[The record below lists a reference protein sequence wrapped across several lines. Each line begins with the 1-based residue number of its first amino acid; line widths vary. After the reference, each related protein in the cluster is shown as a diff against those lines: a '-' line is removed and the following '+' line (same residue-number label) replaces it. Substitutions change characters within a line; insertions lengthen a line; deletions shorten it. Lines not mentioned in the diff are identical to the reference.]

1 MARKIQPRSKIP
13 KPKRGQSS
21 EDYWRERESR
31 QRAENIR
38 NEAKTAERINRIFQ
52 GMQDSIQQEIEAFYQ
67 RYASKEGITLTEAR
81 GRVSRIDMEQYERL
95 AKKYVEAAHHG
106 DEDLAFS
113 QEANDQMRLYNAT
126 MKINRLEMLKARC
139 GIRAMEGYRDTERLI
154 NENLEER
161 AYSEY
166 SRLAG
171 ILGNSVQFNEN
182 MVRAIVNASYQNA
195 TWSQRL
201 WNHQASLSS
210 QIGTQLA
217 SGILAGK
224 SSTVLAREIQKV
236 TQGSTYACQNLMRTE
251 LRRVQTAAAEQSM
264 MDNGVAEYKYLVA
277 NGVNPCDECLAL
289 DGQVFK
295 LSDMN
300 VGKNAPPRHPGC
312 HCCTCPAV
320 DEAKWQRWLD
330 GPAQAGV
337 PWKEFNPDISDQTK
351 LLQKYGSLENMMFNG
366 SNEDLKRWSELSK
379 QTGLGEK
386 DILRELAKKADNWE
400 QLMNMQSESKLKSWA
415 DELRK
420 IASPAELG
428 AVRMWSGETYSDIN
442 QLMRFGTN
450 KGSAVAKA
458 AENLY
463 NMLNRM
469 TTKEDIYVRRGT
481 GIRHILDG
489 MPSGWRNDLSLLNG
503 KEFKDA
509 GFTATSPSSNGGF
522 SGCGENNAELFIRV
536 PKGTHGA
543 YIGEVARAENEKEF
557 LLQKGYKYRIVKA
570 ERRPN
575 KYFPEQTD
583 LKIWVEVVPGE

>member
-1 MARKIQPRSKIP
+1 M
-13 KPKRGQSS
+13 
-21 EDYWRERESR
+21 
-31 QRAENIR
+31 
-38 NEAKTAERINRIFQ
+38 
-52 GMQDSIQQEIEAFYQ
+52 
-67 RYASKEGITLTEAR
+67 
-81 GRVSRIDMEQYERL
+81 
-95 AKKYVEAAHHG
+95 VE
-106 DEDLAFS
+106 
-113 QEANDQMRLYNAT
+113 
-126 MKINRLEMLKARC
+126 
-139 GIRAMEGYRDTERLI
+139 
-154 NENLEER
+154 
-161 AYSEY
+161 
-166 SRLAG
+166 
-171 ILGNSVQFNEN
+171 
-182 MVRAIVNASYQNA
+182 
-195 TWSQRL
+195 
-201 WNHQASLSS
+201 
-210 QIGTQLA
+210 
-217 SGILAGK
+217 
-224 SSTVLAREIQKV
+224 
-236 TQGSTYACQNLMRTE
+236 
-251 LRRVQTAAAEQSM
+251 
-264 MDNGVAEYKYLVA
+264 

-330 GPAQAGV
+330 GPAQDGV
-337 PWKEFNPDISDQTK
+337 PWNEFNPDISDQTK
-351 LLQKYGSLENMMFNG
+351 LLQKYGSLENMMFHG

-463 NMLNRM
+463 NLLNRM

-570 ERRPN
+570 KRRPN